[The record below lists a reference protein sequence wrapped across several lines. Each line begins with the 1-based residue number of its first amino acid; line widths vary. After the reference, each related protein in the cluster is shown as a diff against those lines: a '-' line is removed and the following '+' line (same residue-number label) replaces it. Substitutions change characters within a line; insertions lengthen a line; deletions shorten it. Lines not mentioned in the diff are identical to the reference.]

1 MYDVAMSLGRPYPPD
16 AEVPAS
22 AAELVGL
29 AEVCDRLGVSRA
41 TASNWS
47 GRRASSGFP
56 EAIARPRM
64 GPVYRWSDVEEWARE
79 KGYLK

>member
-1 MYDVAMSLGRPYPPD
+1 MSLGRPYPPD

-29 AEVCDRLGVSRA
+29 AEIGERLGKKRA
-41 TASNWS
+41 TVSNWS
-47 GRRASSGFP
+47 IRRGVSDFP

-64 GPVYRWSDVEEWARE
+64 GPVYRWSDVEAWAKS
-79 KGYLK
+79 KGYLE